1 MKNSKRVKNSV
12 IIISIILNIVLF
24 NLYSNIKKENE
35 RQIKYN
41 QYFLPHSIVN
51 VTEVTNRVLDDL
63 NKELFESKSIYSN
76 EKEDRGFVMKK
87 LEETEKILGP
97 VISES
102 SEWYMLNP
110 NFSMNLNY
118 LDYYLD
124 KFEAYF
130 KGHYGSVDK
139 KHLDNFEEITKFDLY
154 VDLSI
159 YEEGRTLPKKPNKYT
174 IETFQKFEDK
184 CSQAIDEIK
193 EDKKKTIE

>member
-1 MKNSKRVKNSV
+1 MKKSKLIKNSV
-12 IIISIILNIVLF
+12 IIISIILNLVIF

-35 RQIKYN
+35 RQLKYN

-51 VTEVTNRVLDDL
+51 VTKTTDRVLDDL
-63 NKELFESKSIYSN
+63 NKELFESKRIYSN

-87 LEETEKILGP
+87 LEETERILGP

-130 KGHYGSVDK
+130 KGHYGTVDK

-154 VDLSI
+154 INLSV
-159 YEEGRTLPKKPNKYT
+159 YEEGRTLPKKPNEYT
-174 IETFQKFEDK
+174 IETFQKFEEQ
-184 CSQAIDEIK
+184 CIQAIDEIK
-193 EDKKKTIE
+193 EDKKKTTE